1 MANNNVVTGNIASS
15 NTFNTSGT
23 VLSVGTNANLGLSTA
38 NTIDVQGKIVVSSGT
53 VKSKVTHPAGTTYT
67 GPVPAGG
74 NITGVP
80 ALPTFPALPPVTT
93 FPNYGNSDITTTK
106 TITPGSYDEVKLSGG
121 KTLTLKGPGAYVF
134 KEIQNSNSNSF
145 VFDFQN
151 SPSGTFLIYVH
162 RNVDLDKLGVTMING
177 GSASRIYT
185 EVHGFGWS
193 NKLYGF
199 DLANG
204 SSGGSATK
212 WLGTVWCPYSAI
224 NIGSGSGSSN
234 ITGAL
239 WSGTQVNIRN
249 NVTIVHAPFGSCTPP
264 TLTVVDAIVCS
275 AAAGGNTAIVNLND
289 YITTVGSS
297 TVTFSVNGSAI
308 ATPNAYLATSGD
320 VVTVTATS
328 SPSCSTIATF
338 SITVK
343 DQQSF
348 GICAPLSGKT
358 NDLIGSELT
367 SLNNIF
373 NAGGHPT
380 SSEVFLI
387 IGDKVLIDIIYFPS
401 GLSQLLT
408 ILPGLGLTD
417 YVVNDQVNEDGTLII
432 TGFFPIANL
441 TQLNPLGTLINYV
454 RPTPPPIGNSG
465 TVTTQGDKA
474 LRSDLVRIGYDI
486 GGAGVK
492 IGVISDSYNTLTNT
506 DVTNG
511 DLPGVGNPFGNTT
524 PVQVVKE
531 YPYGPRNDEGR
542 AMLQIIHDIA
552 PKATLAFRTGFVTA
566 NDFAKG
572 IRELEEAGCDI
583 ITDDITYVTEPF
595 FGDGIISK
603 AVDDVT
609 ALGVSYFTAA
619 GNFGSKSYEGIFSP
633 TTVNGLVAHNYGGG
647 DVGQSITV
655 GPGTNGPTTYTIVL
669 QWQDPVYSIGA
680 WRNAK

>member
-1 MANNNVVTGNIASS
+1 M
-15 NTFNTSGT
+15 
-23 VLSVGTNANLGLSTA
+23 
-38 NTIDVQGKIVVSSGT
+38 
-53 VKSKVTHPAGTTYT
+53 
-67 GPVPAGG
+67 
-74 NITGVP
+74 
-80 ALPTFPALPPVTT
+80 
-93 FPNYGNSDITTTK
+93 
-106 TITPGSYDEVKLSGG
+106 
-121 KTLTLKGPGAYVF
+121 
-134 KEIQNSNSNSF
+134 
-145 VFDFQN
+145 
-151 SPSGTFLIYVH
+151 
-162 RNVDLDKLGVTMING
+162 
-177 GSASRIYT
+177 
-185 EVHGFGWS
+185 
-193 NKLYGF
+193 
-199 DLANG
+199 
-204 SSGGSATK
+204 
-212 WLGTVWCPYSAI
+212 WCPYSAI

-234 ITGAL
+234 VTGAL

-249 NVTIVHAPFGSCTPP
+249 NVTIVHAPFGSCVPP

-275 AAAGGNTAIVNLND
+275 AAEGGNTATVNLND
-289 YITTVGSS
+289 YITLGGGATAA
-297 TVTFSVNGSAI
+297 FSVNGSAVT
-308 ATPNAYLATSGD
+308 TPNSYLATTGD

-328 SPSCSTIATF
+328 SPSCTSSATF
-338 SITVK
+338 TVTVNDK
-343 DQQSF
+343 QSF
-348 GICAPLSGKT
+348 GICAPASGKT
-358 NDLIGSELT
+358 NDLIGAELT
-367 SLNNIF
+367 SLFKIF
-373 NAGGHPT
+373 DEGGHPT
-380 SSEVFLI
+380 SSEVFFI
-387 IGDKVLIDIIYFPS
+387 IGDNVLIDIIYFPS

-454 RPTPPPIGNSG
+454 RPTPPPIGNTG

-474 LRSDLVRIGYDI
+474 LRSDLVRLGYGI

-492 IGVISDSYNTLTNT
+492 IGVLSDSYNTLTNT

-595 FGDGIISK
+595 FGDGVVSK
-603 AVDDVT
+603 AVDDV
-609 ALGVSYFTAA
+609 ADLGVSYFTAA
-619 GNFGSKSYEGIFSP
+619 GNFGSKSYEGIFNP

-647 DVGQSITV
+647 DAGQSITV
-655 GPGTNGPTTYTIVL
+655 GPGANGPYHLYYCIAVAGPCIF
-669 QWQDPVYSIGA
+669 DRR
-680 WRNAK
+680 WRNAE